1 MFTAPTRSMS
11 AVFTPLRSGSLVD
24 QISER
29 IAEAAESGLLLP
41 GQRLP
46 NEVEFAAAL
55 GVSPL
60 TIREALARLRSD
72 DVVVTTRGRNG
83 GSFISPDLEPCVEHA
98 EARLRATTRLELAE
112 LTAHIEAL
120 AGACARAAA
129 LRAGG
134 RDIEGL
140 RALVNPDCDD
150 PGVSRRLATEFLIEV
165 ATVGRIARLAR
176 ALMETLSECGVL
188 SYLPN
193 TDPEFRRAAADH
205 RSRVVSAIESRSE
218 SDAETAMRAL
228 VLHVSSWLL
237 SRHAE
242 STRALERPS

>member
-60 TIREALARLRSD
+60 TIREALARLRRD
-72 DVVVTTRGRNG
+72 DIVVTTRGRNG
-83 GSFISPDLEPCVEHA
+83 GSFISPDLEPCVDVA
-98 EARLRATTRLELAE
+98 EARLRASTRLELTE
-112 LTAHIEAL
+112 LNAHIEAL
-120 AGACARAAA
+120 TVACVRAAA
-129 LRAGG
+129 RRAGT
-134 RDIEGL
+134 RDIESL
-140 RALVNPDCDD
+140 RTFVSPECDD
-150 PGVSRRLATEFLIEV
+150 PGASRRLETEFLIEV

-176 ALMETLSECGVL
+176 ALMETMSECGVL

-205 RSRVVSAIESRSE
+205 RSRVVDAIECRSE
-218 SDAETAMRAL
+218 TDAEIAMRDL
-228 VLHVSSWLL
+228 TLHVSSWLL
-237 SRHAE
+237 TRHAE
-242 STRALERPS
+242 LA